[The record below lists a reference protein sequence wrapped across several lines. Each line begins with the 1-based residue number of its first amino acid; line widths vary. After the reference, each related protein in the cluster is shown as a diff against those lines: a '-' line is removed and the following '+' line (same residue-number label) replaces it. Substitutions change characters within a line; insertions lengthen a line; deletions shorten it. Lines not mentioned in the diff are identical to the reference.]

1 MKVNNLEYSNYILSI
16 LEAINKTE
24 LSDYTKKTIK
34 SNLNKVYNAT
44 KTTFIKDVISEFSKI
59 ENVNSIHTFL
69 GAIKSVI
76 KNVELNINEKDMFKN
91 YDYYYKTKGTPL
103 PGMSAESMPTIGAGA
118 YQSTTGQLPKANT
131 LPVKSFE
138 SIMNE
143 IKEITSGVGFQ
154 TLDKAAKRKIL
165 QQKVNEFKRQ
175 HEGIKVEI
183 SKDPLIYNIYYYGDS
198 RHFAC

>member
-1 MKVNNLEYSNYILSI
+1 MEPTDKCANYLLCNNIESLEILNSH
-16 LEAINKTE
+16 
-24 LSDYTKKTIK
+24 DGMC
-34 SNLNKVYNAT
+34 VYC
-44 KTTFIKDVISEFSKI
+44 FIMNGK
-59 ENVNSIHTFL
+59 
-69 GAIKSVI
+69 
-76 KNVELNINEKDMFKN
+76 LNINEKDMFKN

-165 QQKVNEFKRQ
+165 QQKVNEYSTQLAPFREYLKNNFPVLY
-175 HEGIKVEI
+175 H
-183 SKDPLIYNIYYYGDS
+183 
-198 RHFAC
+198 